1 MAIFIMETRV
11 SVESLRQPRSFEALE
26 RGVAGYLEKACPDVK
41 WLGSYATLG
50 PYDYLDIFEANDI
63 EIVVDTAALGTN
75 TRRGSK
81 GGTVATARKT
91 TAAAAKTGPIG
102 HSRK

>member
-26 RGVAGYLEKACPDVK
+26 RGVAGYLEKVCPDVK

-63 EIVVDTAALGTN
+63 ETAMQVSVLVRAYGHGEASVHPAVDWGRFKHLVRN
-75 TRRGSK
+75 LPELPP
-81 GGTVATARKT
+81 V
-91 TAAAAKTGPIG
+91 
-102 HSRK
+102 

>member
-26 RGVAGYLEKACPDVK
+26 RGVAGYLEKACPEVK

-50 PYDYLDIFEANDI
+50 PYDYLDIFEANDNETAMRVSVLVRAYGHGEATI
-63 EIVVDTAALGTN
+63 RPAVDWGRFKHLVRN
-75 TRRGSK
+75 LPELPP
-81 GGTVATARKT
+81 V
-91 TAAAAKTGPIG
+91 
-102 HSRK
+102 

>member
-1 MAIFIMETRV
+1 METRV

-63 EIVVDTAALGTN
+63 ETATILLRAYGHGDASVHPAVDWGRFKHLVRN
-75 TRRGSK
+75 LPELPP
-81 GGTVATARKT
+81 V
-91 TAAAAKTGPIG
+91 
-102 HSRK
+102 